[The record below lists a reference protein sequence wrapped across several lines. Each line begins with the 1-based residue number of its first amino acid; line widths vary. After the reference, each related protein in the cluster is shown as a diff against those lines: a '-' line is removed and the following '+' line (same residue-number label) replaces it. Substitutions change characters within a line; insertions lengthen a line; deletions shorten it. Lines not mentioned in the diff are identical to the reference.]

1 MTRPLRVALV
11 AGEASGDLL
20 GAAFMAALRQSH
32 PDVSFTGVAG
42 PRMIAAGCA
51 ALAHSEEL
59 AVMGLFEILRHLPR
73 LLRLRRRIRRELL
86 ALQPDVFVGIDA
98 PEFNL
103 GLARQLHD
111 TGLVTVQYVSPQVWA
126 WRQGRVRSIAAAVD
140 LVLCLLPFEKAFY
153 ARHAVRAEFV
163 GHPLADQIPLHSD
176 RSAAR
181 AALGLPLD
189 ATIIALLPGSRMG
202 EVTRLGADFA
212 ATAAL
217 LTSRA
222 APGQA
227 PLFIAPMA
235 TAKLREVFAAQVAA
249 AGARVTLL
257 EEQSRLALA
266 SADAVLVASGTAT
279 LETLLTKRPMV
290 AAYRFAPLTA
300 FLAKRLGLV
309 KVQYFSQPNLLAG
322 ERLVPEFLQSQV
334 TPQALADALTQ
345 QLTDA
350 GARPH
355 REAAFEAIHLQLRQD
370 GASKAAAAVL
380 ALLHDRGIGV

>member
-1 MTRPLRVALV
+1 
-11 AGEASGDLL
+11 
-20 GAAFMAALRQSH
+20 
-32 PDVSFTGVAG
+32 
-42 PRMIAAGCA
+42 
-51 ALAHSEEL
+51 
-59 AVMGLFEILRHLPR
+59 
-73 LLRLRRRIRRELL
+73 
-86 ALQPDVFVGIDA
+86 
-98 PEFNL
+98 
-103 GLARQLHD
+103 
-111 TGLVTVQYVSPQVWA
+111 
-126 WRQGRVRSIAAAVD
+126 
-140 LVLCLLPFEKAFY
+140 
-153 ARHAVRAEFV
+153 
-163 GHPLADQIPLHSD
+163 
-176 RSAAR
+176 
-181 AALGLPLD
+181 
-189 ATIIALLPGSRMG
+189 MG

-235 TAKLREVFAAQVAA
+235 NTKVREVFAAQVAI
-249 AGARVTLL
+249 AGAQVTLL
-257 EEQSRLALA
+257 DGESRLALA

-322 ERLVPEFLQSQV
+322 EALVPEFLQSQV

-345 QLTDA
+345 QLTDTA
-350 GARPH
+350 ARAH

>member
-1 MTRPLRVALV
+1 
-11 AGEASGDLL
+11 
-20 GAAFMAALRQSH
+20 
-32 PDVSFTGVAG
+32 
-42 PRMIAAGCA
+42 
-51 ALAHSEEL
+51 
-59 AVMGLFEILRHLPR
+59 MGLFEILRHLPR

-235 TAKLREVFAAQVAA
+235 TAKLR
-249 AGARVTLL
+249 
-257 EEQSRLALA
+257 
-266 SADAVLVASGTAT
+266 
-279 LETLLTKRPMV
+279 
-290 AAYRFAPLTA
+290 
-300 FLAKRLGLV
+300 
-309 KVQYFSQPNLLAG
+309 
-322 ERLVPEFLQSQV
+322 
-334 TPQALADALTQ
+334 
-345 QLTDA
+345 
-350 GARPH
+350 
-355 REAAFEAIHLQLRQD
+355 
-370 GASKAAAAVL
+370 
-380 ALLHDRGIGV
+380 